1 MKMEKHRIHE
11 TTYKLWGRKK
21 KNVPKKSYL
30 AGIFEPII
38 S

>member
-1 MKMEKHRIHE
+1 MKMGKYRIHE
-11 TTYKLWGRKK
+11 TANKLWDRKK